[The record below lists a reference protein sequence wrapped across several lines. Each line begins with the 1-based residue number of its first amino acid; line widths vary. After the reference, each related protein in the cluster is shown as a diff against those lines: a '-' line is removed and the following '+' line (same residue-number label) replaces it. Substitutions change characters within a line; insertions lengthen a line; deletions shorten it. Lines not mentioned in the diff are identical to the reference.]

1 MCQRLNIPRKTYL
14 PEIGS
19 LIIYHYPRFIR
30 FKLSAYLPTLRQ
42 TLVEAGVTEL
52 LFTCDDQNGLQAG
65 IPLDG
70 TLRAINLQEDP
81 QGHISALRI
90 HQPNRP
96 VLVAEYWTGWFDW
109 WGDKELIGSIF

>member
-1 MCQRLNIPRKTYL
+1 MRDMITN
-14 PEIGS
+14 S
-19 LIIYHYPRFIR
+19 LLMRIS
-30 FKLSAYLPTLRQ
+30 SAYLPTLRQ

-109 WGDKELIGSIF
+109 WGDKELMGSTFLAICYFNRIWFRAFRWV